1 MGPAATSAASTG
13 VAATGAAVQEAAPPA
28 KRRKPAVCVSR
39 ASARYAVVSKRRD
52 RCLSGSSP
60 LESPEKVRGM
70 EEFND
75 NFIIELEDDEL
86 QREEMEEKEME
97 EKEMEEMEMEEKEME
112 KEREEDV
119 EVEQREEEG
128 ELPKPPFSNQQG
140 FTCTCCL
147 STNDDTAYPFCVCC
161 GVKVS

>member
-1 MGPAATSAASTG
+1 MIMREVCQWCLLDTYGTITIREATRAASTG
-13 VAATGAAVQEAAPPA
+13 AAATRAAIQEAAPPA
-28 KRRKPAVCVSR
+28 KRLKPSVCASR

-75 NFIIELEDDEL
+75 SFIIELEDDEL
-86 QREEMEEKEME
+86 QREEMEEKEM
-97 EKEMEEMEMEEKEME
+97 KEMEMKEKEME

-128 ELPKPPFSNQQG
+128 ELPFRVPKPP
-140 FTCTCCL
+140 
-147 STNDDTAYPFCVCC
+147 
-161 GVKVS
+161 

>member
-1 MGPAATSAASTG
+1 
-13 VAATGAAVQEAAPPA
+13 
-28 KRRKPAVCVSR
+28 
-39 ASARYAVVSKRRD
+39 
-52 RCLSGSSP
+52 
-60 LESPEKVRGM
+60 M

-75 NFIIELEDDEL
+75 NCIIELEDDEL
-86 QREEMEEKEME
+86 EREEME

-128 ELPKPPFSNQQG
+128 ELPFRVPKPPLSNQQW

-161 GVKVS
+161 GVKAS

>member
-1 MGPAATSAASTG
+1 M
-13 VAATGAAVQEAAPPA
+13 
-28 KRRKPAVCVSR
+28 
-39 ASARYAVVSKRRD
+39 SKRRD
-52 RCLSGSSP
+52 P

-70 EEFND
+70 EEFNN
-75 NFIIELEDDEL
+75 NFRIELEDDEL

-97 EKEMEEMEMEEKEME
+97 EMEMKMEMEEKEME
-112 KEREEDV
+112 KEREEEV
-119 EVEQREEEG
+119 EVEQRKEEG
-128 ELPKPPFSNQQG
+128 VLPFRVPKPPFSNQQG

>member
-1 MGPAATSAASTG
+1 MGAAPFIVPAAMKTASTGLAAPSTAATMGPAATRAASTG
-13 VAATGAAVQEAAPPA
+13 AAVTGAAIQEAALPA
-28 KRRKPAVCVSR
+28 KRRKPSVCASR

-52 RCLSGSSP
+52 RCLSGSFP

-75 NFIIELEDDEL
+75 NFRSELEDDEL

-97 EKEMEEMEMEEKEME
+97 EKEMEMEEKEME
-112 KEREEDV
+112 KEEDV
-119 EVEQREEEG
+119 EVEQRE
-128 ELPKPPFSNQQG
+128 
-140 FTCTCCL
+140 
-147 STNDDTAYPFCVCC
+147 DTAYPFCVSC

>member
-1 MGPAATSAASTG
+1 
-13 VAATGAAVQEAAPPA
+13 
-28 KRRKPAVCVSR
+28 
-39 ASARYAVVSKRRD
+39 
-52 RCLSGSSP
+52 
-60 LESPEKVRGM
+60 M

-86 QREEMEEKEME
+86 QREEMEEKEMEEKEME

-128 ELPKPPFSNQQG
+128 ELPFRVPKPPLSNQQG

-161 GVKVS
+161 GVKAS